1 MVELLTNV
9 GSTHSDLQCVHN
21 LQPASRF
28 QRVMKWTFWSLK
40 FFALWS
46 GWERKLKQRWH
57 KNAIMRGSR
66 HSLSPADVLPADLP
80 QRECLWFETKRQIFE
95 SANAMLSQKAVGW
108 LLVFMNHSICAFQ
121 QTHSR
126 TSLAWSS
133 FSSEVDCQRSERC
146 RSPRTRLDCTSC

>member
-28 QRVMKWTFWSLK
+28 QRVMKWAFWSLK

-46 GWERKLKQRWH
+46 GRKNCNKDDTYTQWEEADTVSVQLTFSQLTCPSGNACDLKQDVKYLRVL
-57 KNAIMRGSR
+57 MRCFRAAFSVYE
-66 HSLSPADVLPADLP
+66 SLYM
-80 QRECLWFETKRQIFE
+80 CF
-95 SANAMLSQKAVGW
+95 SANTLPH
-108 LLVFMNHSICAFQ
+108 F
-121 QTHSR
+121 
-126 TSLAWSS
+126 WSS

>member
-21 LQPASRF
+21 LQPARRF
-28 QRVMKWTFWSLK
+28 QRVMKWAFWSLQ

-46 GWERKLKQRWH
+46 GWEKLQQRWH
-57 KNAIMRGSR
+57 LYAMRGSR
-66 HSLSPADVLPADLP
+66 HSLSPADVLPADRP
-80 QRECLWFETKRQIFE
+80 QRECLWFKTRRQFFE
-95 SANAMLSQKAVGW
+95 SANALLSQKAIGW
-108 LLVFMNHSICAFQ
+108 LLVFMNHCICVFQ

-133 FSSEVDCQRSERC
+133 CSSEVDCQRSERC